1 MARVLVVDDALFMR
15 ASIKQMLERNGHSV
29 AGEAGN
35 GLQAL
40 EVYQNVNPDV
50 VMLDLTMPEMNGLEA
65 LEKLKQI
72 NPAVKV
78 IICTALGQREMV
90 ARAIE
95 LGATEFIVKPFE
107 EDRLMKAIQKVCG

>member
-1 MARVLVVDDALFMR
+1 MAKVLVVDDAMFMR
-15 ASIKQMLERNGHSV
+15 ASIKQMLERNGHAV

-35 GLQAL
+35 GLEAI
-40 EVYQNVNPDV
+40 EMYVNVKPDV

-65 LEKLKQI
+65 LAKLKEMD
-72 NPAVKV
+72 PAVKV

-107 EDRLMKAIQKVCG
+107 EERLMKAIKKVCG